1 MENGVADVRAAGNR
15 GIAQMQQGRRD
26 RAAVEFEAALDAAE
40 TITDD
45 RTRRDEISVLATMF
59 ASFGLN
65 DLALVAAEEAVE
77 LDRSLKLDSQLPGDL
92 LAVGN
97 AHAQLEN
104 AGKAEAAYNEAL
116 SIAITSKQ
124 WADAASATTNL
135 AGTAANSGQLDQAA
149 TLLQTSLDYLKRE
162 PFDETEINTRLTL
175 LQVLELGGGD
185 LELALNNAEIL
196 CNTYWQRVSPDAR
209 PMVTD
214 FVGRM
219 LQRYAEAHAEAR
231 DPAWVQRR
239 FPTLGT

>member
-1 MENGVADVRAAGNR
+1 V
-15 GIAQMQQGRRD
+15 GRRGFRHD
-26 RAAVEFEAALDAAE
+26 QS
-40 TITDD
+40 
-45 RTRRDEISVLATMF
+45 RRH
-59 ASFGLN
+59 G
-65 DLALVAAEEAVE
+65 
-77 LDRSLKLDSQLPGDL
+77 G
-92 LAVGN
+92 
-97 AHAQLEN
+97 
-104 AGKAEAAYNEAL
+104 
-116 SIAITSKQ
+116 
-124 WADAASATTNL
+124 
-135 AGTAANSGQLDQAA
+135 ANSGQLDQAA

-162 PFDETEINTRLTL
+162 PFEETEINTRLTL

-214 FVGRM
+214 FVGRL